1 MPHPNTFRES
11 DPYFLKVTYH
21 DGVLHPDGHFG
32 LNLVDGWV
40 LKNCGIAIIGPEPQ
54 ALSFTVDWNL
64 LITKMRENLNSYWVS
79 WTRRPKRLII
89 LFSDWGIQWA
99 ILGVLRQFYTFQEN
113 QITTKRKAG
122 EYALSCVPT
131 HWHRLIQEAIN
142 LRARSKKSL
151 YRLRVIRTI
160 DAVSFLRYIIRS
172 SNATLK

>member
-1 MPHPNTFRES
+1 M
-11 DPYFLKVTYH
+11 
-21 DGVLHPDGHFG
+21 
-32 LNLVDGWV
+32 
-40 LKNCGIAIIGPEPQ
+40 
-54 ALSFTVDWNL
+54 
-64 LITKMRENLNSYWVS
+64 
-79 WTRRPKRLII
+79 
-89 LFSDWGIQWA
+89 FSDWGIQWA
-99 ILGVLRQFYTFQEN
+99 VLGVLRQFYTFQEN

-172 SNATLK
+172 CNAYLGRVDELSANPVVAHISRQSNHPSGEMQHTGISPSSSTRPRREIPNRCER